1 MIISNSGEKAFDK
14 LIYPFM
20 TKKKIKT
27 KTKLRKLEQRKRPQI
42 IEEHKEHQ

>member
-20 TKKKIKT
+20 TKKTNKT
-27 KTKLRKLEQRKRPQI
+27 KTKLRKLEQRKCPQLI
-42 IEEHKEHQ
+42 KEHKEHQ